1 MGMQCKYFR
10 EINMSSKFYTFSLM
24 ALMDSEKNLCKFYL
38 KHWAKPNYM
47 QIGPQQMNIPGA
59 QSIHELGAVGSLAA
73 RPGDFGLVEET
84 ARTRVKN

>member
-1 MGMQCKYFR
+1 MY
-10 EINMSSKFYTFSLM
+10 ILPYV
-24 ALMDSEKNLCKFYL
+24 

-47 QIGPQQMNIPGA
+47 QIGPQQMNIAGA